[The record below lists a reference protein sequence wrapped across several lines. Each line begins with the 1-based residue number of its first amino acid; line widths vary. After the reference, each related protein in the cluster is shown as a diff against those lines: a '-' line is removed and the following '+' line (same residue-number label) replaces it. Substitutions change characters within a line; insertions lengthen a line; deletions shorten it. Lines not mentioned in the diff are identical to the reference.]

1 MVSSQWGLKQ
11 GQRAAV
17 RNVVGKW
24 VPQETAV
31 YREWKLVGV
40 HSSQFALE
48 SEVMRSCREGVETVI
63 VIKIQTVK
71 FVDNHTFDRKR
82 GGLCALAMWAISFR
96 LGIHICLAPWVG
108 LRDPFVNHS
117 SRCMHFQSSIS
128 VIWGEGSRLEQRIQ
142 AVVAPG
148 LGKLGLCFFRSMS

>member
-1 MVSSQWGLKQ
+1 VSNQWGLKQ

-31 YREWKLVGV
+31 YKEWKPVGV

-63 VIKIQTVK
+63 VIKIETVK
-71 FVDNHTFDRKR
+71 LWIILYVWQQERRSLHPCNVSHL
-82 GGLCALAMWAISFR
+82 GSFR
-96 LGIHICLAPWVG
+96 HPSYVLLHELVWGTHLSTTHLTARFCTFSIFNICD
-108 LRDPFVNHS
+108 LRWGVQTGAAYS
-117 SRCMHFQSSIS
+117 SCGRTRARWAR
-128 VIWGEGSRLEQRIQ
+128 VLL
-142 AVVAPG
+142 V
-148 LGKLGLCFFRSMS
+148 